1 MALIDRGVRSTGKLG
16 AQSPALNAGSDK
28 CGPDQCMLRAKQ
40 NLQSRHAAR
49 MSAGPSQVVAYDWEA
64 DNKDY
69 CAIEKI
75 ERRKRRGGATFSPG
89 DAC

>member
-28 CGPDQCMLRAKQ
+28 CGPDQCMFRAKQ
-40 NLQSRHAAR
+40 NLQNRRDARNAAGSGALIR
-49 MSAGPSQVVAYDWEA
+49 YDWE
-64 DNKDY
+64 DDEKDY

-75 ERRKRRGGATFSPG
+75 DRRKRRGGATFSPG
-89 DAC
+89 DSC